1 MSVVRSSEVVRFS
14 EVLNTLVLYG
24 KFNRCFD
31 GYPFYRGHPLLG
43 GSAKRG
49 FTVICY
55 RPMCWLLV
63 LYRLRYSSQSKNFI
77 SRAMLVMVI
86 TLTNIINIQLKC
98 DDHYQLKIVP
108 TEKSQQQ

>member
-43 GSAKRG
+43 GSAKRR

-55 RPMCWLLV
+55 RPCVGCW
-63 LYRLRYSSQSKNFI
+63 YCTDSDTQTRAKI
-77 SRAMLVMVI
+77 SFLE
-86 TLTNIINIQLKC
+86 LC
-98 DDHYQLKIVP
+98 W
-108 TEKSQQQ
+108 